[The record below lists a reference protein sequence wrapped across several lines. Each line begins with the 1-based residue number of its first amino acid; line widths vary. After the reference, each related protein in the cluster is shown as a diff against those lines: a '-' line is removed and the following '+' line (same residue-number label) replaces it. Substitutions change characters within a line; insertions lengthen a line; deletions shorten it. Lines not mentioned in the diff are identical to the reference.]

1 MTLCL
6 GVGIFFFHEV
16 TSLHPPSFHRNDF
29 STCNVSNEETTLN
42 ITSPDIR
49 FNEYYTAIVS
59 TDGVNSFSH
68 NLKFSEC
75 FVCVVT
81 SYTSGKIISMK

>member
-1 MTLCL
+1 MT
-6 GVGIFFFHEV
+6 
-16 TSLHPPSFHRNDF
+16 RY
-29 STCNVSNEETTLN
+29 NVSNEETTLN

-49 FNEYYTAIVS
+49 FNEYYMAIVI

-75 FVCVVT
+75 FVYVVT
-81 SYTSGKIISMK
+81 LLVIVRATFFVLSTV

>member
-1 MTLCL
+1 MT
-6 GVGIFFFHEV
+6 
-16 TSLHPPSFHRNDF
+16 RY
-29 STCNVSNEETTLN
+29 NVSNEEKTLN

-59 TDGVNSFSH
+59 IDGVDSFSH

-81 SYTSGKIISMK
+81 SYILIVRATFFVLSV